1 MAKDY
6 QVRFAKLSETDQ
18 VKRLWQ
24 YAFHQDS
31 ECFRNWYFSNYYR
44 HKECLVA
51 IGVDGKIY
59 ASLQLIAQTLEK
71 NGERY
76 QGAYIVGVDVLPE
89 ARDEKLAKLLMLEA
103 ESFAKKAGYDFL
115 LLMPFE
121 AGFYYHFGYTFI
133 DFHYKMNLS
142 MSELEK
148 VKKQGEFKPIDLEEK
163 LPLAVREVYQKSQ
176 KGYNLALCRTDR
188 HFDSLC
194 KDVLLEGGWA
204 YAYWR
209 DGLCVGYIF
218 YTIAEKF
225 MIRECQYLDEEA
237 RQALL
242 HFVRSHA
249 SQVSHF
255 QWSAPQNEPLAF
267 HRKVDKTHVA
277 LEPFMMVKLICLEKW
292 LKPLC
297 QSEKAFIFGIS
308 DGKET
313 IYTRLAEKISRV
325 IVTNKDEVSFVIE
338 QEAFTK
344 MVFGRLP
351 YESISPKWVKN
362 EEDWQ
367 FFRNYFNVFNQG
379 MGVYFNEYY

>member
-1 MAKDY
+1 MAKNY

-18 VKRLWQ
+18 VKHLWQ
-24 YAFHQDS
+24 YAFHRDS
-31 ECFRNWYFSNYYR
+31 ECFRDWYFSNYYR

-51 IGVDGKIY
+51 IGLDGKIY
-59 ASLQLIAQTLEK
+59 ASLQLIHQTLEK
-71 NGERY
+71 NGEFY

-103 ESFAKKAGYDFL
+103 EHFAKKAGYDFL

-133 DFHYKMNLS
+133 DFHYQMNLP
-142 MSELEK
+142 MNELEK
-148 VKKQGEFKPIDLEEK
+148 VEKQGEFKPINLKAK
-163 LPLAVREVYQKSQ
+163 LPLSIRMVYQKSQ
-176 KGYNLALCRTDR
+176 ENNTLALCRTDR
-188 HFDSLC
+188 QFDALC
-194 KDVLLEGGWA
+194 QDVLLEGGWA

-209 DGLCVGYIF
+209 DGLCAGYIF
-218 YTIAEKF
+218 YTIAENF

-237 RQALL
+237 RRALL

-267 HRKVDKTHVA
+267 HRNVDKTHVS
-277 LEPFMMVKLICLEKW
+277 LEPFMMAKLIALDKW
-292 LKPLC
+292 LIPLC
-297 QSEKAFIFGIS
+297 QAEKAFIFGLS
-308 DGKET
+308 NKKET
-313 IYTRLAEKISRV
+313 TYIYLAEEVSEVSV
-325 IVTNKDEVSFVIE
+325 INEDEVSFVIE
-338 QEAFTK
+338 QEVLTK

-351 YESISPKWVKN
+351 YEKISPKWVKQ
-362 EEDWQ
+362 EENWQ
-367 FFRNYFNVFNQG
+367 FFRNYFTGLHQD